1 MDDGMKSV
9 KEAQDEIL
17 ELLEG
22 GAAGKWNDQRW
33 VEGLG
38 FKNIS
43 VYTILF

>member
-22 GAAGKWNDQRW
+22 GAAGK
-33 VEGLG
+33 
-38 FKNIS
+38 
-43 VYTILF
+43 